1 MIRRPPRS
9 TLFPYTTLF
18 RSVGG
23 KGDAAPQRDEELW
36 LDQDARNLAQDAA
49 DAAAENASG
58 AVRFCFFTQVA
69 IVMEPDPSRA
79 DVVAGEILKAL
90 NDAGFSSRIET
101 VNAL

>member
-23 KGDAAPQRDEELW
+23 KRDAAPQRDDELW
-36 LDQDARNLAQDAA
+36 LDEDARNLAQDAA

-58 AVRFCFFTQVA
+58 VVRFCFFTQVA
-69 IVMEPDPSRA
+69 VVMDPDPSRA
-79 DVVAGEILKAL
+79 DLVAGGILYGIDVGRVSGAQY
-90 NDAGFSSRIET
+90 E
-101 VNAL
+101 V